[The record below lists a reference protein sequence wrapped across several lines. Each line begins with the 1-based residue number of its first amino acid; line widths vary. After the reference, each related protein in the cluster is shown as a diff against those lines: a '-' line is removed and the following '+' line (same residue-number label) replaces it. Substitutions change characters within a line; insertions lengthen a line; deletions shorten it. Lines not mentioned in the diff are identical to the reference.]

1 MRASPQGAPSKNDIQ
16 GSPSLLPLT
25 THHPTQQVPQRALRP
40 PAPGASLCTFQAPP
54 PLRPHPP
61 SSSGS
66 SLALRPLNTVSP
78 CERRGWFCPL
88 RTPGPARREKQ
99 RGKGG
104 LGLLPSRPP
113 RPEWAL
119 GPKERGMLPGLT
131 ARGRVWET
139 RRFRSIHSSL
149 AAPGLPAA
157 VPPPGGGRV
166 PETPRAAPS
175 SPRCQGS
182 SPRVGPPPG
191 LGPRP
196 RAPPA
201 GAGAPGFPAVRA
213 PCRSRPAPPRP
224 RPRGAAAS
232 CRRPA
237 GSVLGGARGGRTGRT
252 GLGCAR
258 HGPGPARPPA
268 ARPLAAAG

>member
-1 MRASPQGAPSKNDIQ
+1 MRASPQGAPSQNDIQ

-25 THHPTQQVPQRALRP
+25 THHPTQEVPQRALRP

-149 AAPGLPAA
+149 
-157 VPPPGGGRV
+157 PGGGEGSRRRHAQ
-166 PETPRAAPS
+166 PPR
-175 SPRCQGS
+175 R
-182 SPRVGPPPG
+182 R
-191 LGPRP
+191 
-196 RAPPA
+196 
-201 GAGAPGFPAVRA
+201 AVRA
-213 PCRSRPAPPRP
+213 PRRGSGRLQASAPAPAPRRQVRARLASPRSALPAAPAPPRP
-224 RPRGAAAS
+224 APA
-232 CRRPA
+232 PA
-237 GSVLGGARGGRTGRT
+237 G
-252 GLGCAR
+252 
-258 HGPGPARPPA
+258 PPPPA
-268 ARPLAAAG
+268 AARRAQSSAGRAAGGLGGLGSAARAMARGLRGLPRRGLWLLLGE